1 MTIGILSWS
10 LISFSSIFSILQRKK
25 FEESDEGLPCVNTI
39 EKVYI
44 GLLITVFALGVISLF
59 RLSHFKAE
67 LQKIF
72 DSRQGLKTNYISSAI
87 I

>member
-1 MTIGILSWS
+1 MFRQKADADMKYLGQVWFLVVEMKF
-10 LISFSSIFSILQRKK
+10 ISQRLK

-72 DSRQGLKTNYISSAI
+72 DSSQGLTVL
-87 I
+87 